1 MGIATHLGPWVL
13 GTVKN
18 TSGTTAGLIRN
29 TGATMVIQTA
39 SLAIANGASTV
50 ATFTLGVLPAGAV
63 IHAIIQDVTAAVTS
77 ASGTNTITYQ
87 TGNATTGLSTNFA
100 AASALGTSSGTSSIA
115 VGRSTITPDTTR
127 LPLFANTGTTDLI
140 IQVAVSL
147 GAAVS
152 QAGAVNFQLVYAVR
166 NADGTAAP
174 SVTTGP

>member
-1 MGIATHLGPWVL
+1 MGIATHLGPWLL

-18 TSGTTAGLIRN
+18 TTGTTAGLIRN
-29 TGATMVIQTA
+29 TGATICMQTA
-39 SLAIANGASTV
+39 SVSFLNGAASA
-50 ATFTLGVLPAGAV
+50 ATITLGVLPAGAV
-63 IHAIIQDVTAAVTS
+63 IHAIIQDVTAAVSS

-115 VGRSTITPDTTR
+115 VGRSTIAPDTTR

-140 IQVAVSL
+140 IQVAFSF
-147 GAAVS
+147 GAALN

-166 NADGTAAP
+166 NADGSSAPTAF
-174 SVTTGP
+174 TGP